1 MYQLSTTI
9 NMFQSTIRRS
19 ATYQGRKVQS
29 IKSSL
34 IMSYAMAT
42 KNNDMSSGLPTIDDV
57 IEKIR
62 SLGINFIAIDFDQTL
77 IDKHTGGVYTG
88 SLPDIIPHVRPIF
101 IEFINA
107 ALQPSSSLNHDIH
120 VAIVTYSKQP
130 TLIRSILEHVFG
142 IDKASKI
149 IIRGNDKTWKYEG
162 NGMKDGKQA
171 HMASAVE
178 EILHQHATIDS
189 SANSGAGTGS
199 SDLATAASP
208 STTTTTSAA
217 ATLTTTVEITRSTS
231 LLIDDDERNIRIA
244 LKNGTRAI
252 WYNPKL
258 PPQQLYYQL
267 AHLV

>member
-1 MYQLSTTI
+1 
-9 NMFQSTIRRS
+9 
-19 ATYQGRKVQS
+19 
-29 IKSSL
+29 
-34 IMSYAMAT
+34 MSFAMAT
-42 KNNDMSSGLPTIDDV
+42 NNNDMSSVPTIDDV
-57 IEKIR
+57 IKKIR

-107 ALQPSSSLNHDIH
+107 ALQPSSSLSDDIH

-142 IDKASKI
+142 IDMASKI
-149 IIRGNDKTWKYEG
+149 IIRGNDKSWKYEG

-178 EILHQHATIDS
+178 EILHQHTTIDT
-189 SANSGAGTGS
+189 SAKNGAGTGS
-199 SDLATAASP
+199 TDLATAASP
-208 STTTTTSAA
+208 SPSTTTSAI
-217 ATLTTTVEITRSTS
+217 ATPTAFEITRSTS

-258 PPQQLYYQL
+258 APQQLYYQL